1 MGNMEQIPLDDDMIE
16 RAADTLHDLVG
27 HHLKQGVTNP
37 YIDADDYVKRLCRV
51 HAEQTLNAAFYGVA
65 KMQTWTAEQV
75 YERGQSALDRF
86 VSGGPAKCDEGERY
100 GFKPGGVTM
109 VQRSTGDQM
118 EAAVDRTLR
127 RQQSKGQHP
136 SSGAA

>member
-1 MGNMEQIPLDDDMIE
+1 MGKNEQLPFDEDMIE
-16 RAADTLHDLVG
+16 RAGATLNDLVG
-27 HHLKQGVTNP
+27 HHLKHGASNP
-37 YIDADDYVKRLCRV
+37 YIDADDYVKRLCRLY
-51 HAEQTLNAAFYGVA
+51 AEQTLNAAFYGVA